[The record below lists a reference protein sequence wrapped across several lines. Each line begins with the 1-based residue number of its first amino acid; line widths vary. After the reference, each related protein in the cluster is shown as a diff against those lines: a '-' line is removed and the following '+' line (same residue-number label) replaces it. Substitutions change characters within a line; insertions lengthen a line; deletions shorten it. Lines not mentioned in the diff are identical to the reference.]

1 MYAGKEAVSGGF
13 KVNVPGTLPGHTRRE
28 NSLMGSLLLLTPG
41 TCENEKKSRRIV
53 QRTPLYL
60 GVCVSDNLFNHHS
73 LLLAALRLMVDVE
86 KRA

>member
-1 MYAGKEAVSGGF
+1 MYAGKEAASGGL
-13 KVNVPGTLPGHTRRE
+13 KANVPALCRVILAAKIACWDR
-28 NSLMGSLLLLTPG
+28 LLLLTPG

-73 LLLAALRLMVDVE
+73 LLLAALRFMVDVE